1 MSKTIE
7 QRHIVEAVKAKSLY
21 LDNMKPAEA
30 KADWLFAV
38 REAREFAKKALRASS
53 FLRDIEAALVADG
66 GHSLIFRQLLSP
78 PLSQDQFKLVCPAWS
93 KGAENTNKP
102 LDAAA
107 AAATARAIR
116 ERMDYSL
123 APWLTANRKAA
134 REDVTQFLKVVSALL
149 AMQRVQTARRKRLAF
164 EQEYAV
170 IQLLE
175 ENSWTRLPSQLIDTR
190 AAVPPRHFMHKTR
203 FATATT
209 TPQEVDIACG
219 LPKTYVLAMECKV
232 TNDETNSV
240 KRINDVL
247 KKAEAW
253 KKHWGTFV
261 TTAALLQGVIA
272 PKDVQRLTDADVEV
286 FWSHDLDTF
295 MAWLAARA

>member
-1 MSKTIE
+1 MAILP
-7 QRHIVEAVKAKSLY
+7 RHIDDAAKAKALY
-21 LDNMKPAEA
+21 LDNLKPEEA

-38 REAREFAKKALRASS
+38 REARDFASNALRASNY
-53 FLRDIEAALVADG
+53 LRDIAAALTVDAR
-66 GHSLIFRQLLSP
+66 HSLVFRQLLSP
-78 PLSQDQFKLVCPAWS
+78 PLSQDQFKLVCPEWS
-93 KGAENTNKP
+93 KTSENSGKA
-102 LDAAA
+102 LSEAAA
-107 AAATARAIR
+107 RSTATAIYSRL
-116 ERMDYSL
+116 DYTL
-123 APWLTANRKAA
+123 APWITGRRAA
-134 REDVTQFLKVVSALL
+134 TRSDITLFLKVVAVLL
-149 AMQRVQTARRKRLAF
+149 AMQRIQTARRKRLAN
-164 EQEYAV
+164 EQEDAV
-170 IQLLE
+170 VSLLGQYG
-175 ENSWTRLPSQLIDTR
+175 WTRLPSKTIDIR
-190 AAVPPRHFMHKTR
+190 AAVPAKHFMHKTR

-261 TTAALLQGVIA
+261 ITAALLQGVIA

-286 FWSHDLDTF
+286 FWSHDLENF
-295 MAWLAARA
+295 MQWLAEKL